1 MGLYF
6 LQKVYGYIIVE
17 KGLDENKQKY
27 HKETG
32 C

>member
-17 KGLDENKQKY
+17 NGLDENKQKY
-27 HKETG
+27 QKATG